1 MLDKIK
7 LLIGQPIGVAFKNG
21 LSISGVLCGADEDE
35 ICLME
40 YLYQAKFVQKY
51 YNYESIQG
59 IYIFPTCDTD
69 LLN

>member
-21 LSISGVLCGADEDE
+21 LSVSGVLCDADEDE
-35 ICLME
+35 ICLLE
-40 YLYQAKFVQKY
+40 YLYQQKFVQKY
-51 YNYESIQG
+51 YDYNLIQG
-59 IYIFPTCDTD
+59 IYIFPNCDND

>member
-7 LLIGQPIGVAFKNG
+7 LLIGQPIGVALKNG
-21 LSISGVLCGADEDE
+21 LSVSGVLCDADDDE

-51 YNYESIQG
+51 YDYDVIQG
-59 IYIFPTCDTD
+59 IYIFPSHDEEM
-69 LLN
+69 LN

>member
-7 LLIGQPIGVAFKNG
+7 LLIGQPIGVALKNG
-21 LSISGVLCGADEDE
+21 LSVSGVLCKADEDE

-40 YLYQAKFVQKY
+40 YLFQARFIQKY
-51 YNYESIQG
+51 YTYEQIQG
-59 IYIFPTCDTD
+59 IYIFPSSEKE

>member
-7 LLIGQPIGVAFKNG
+7 LLIGQPIGVSFKNG
-21 LSISGVLCGADEDE
+21 LSISGVLCEADEDE

-40 YLYQAKFVQKY
+40 YLYQSKFVQKY
-51 YNYESIQG
+51 YKYELIQG
-59 IYIFPTCDTD
+59 IYIFPSRDID